1 MRVVGVVKEVRQTSL
16 EQRESV
22 GLFYLP
28 FAQSPQPRM
37 TFAVRSSSEA
47 VELARAIRHA
57 IAGVDAELALFD
69 VQTMGERTD
78 LSLASRRT
86 SMTLALAFG
95 ALALLLSATGIYGVL
110 AYLVTQRRREI
121 GIRVALGSS
130 RARIVELV
138 VRQGL
143 ALVGIGLAAGAG
155 GALSM
160 QRAVASEVFGVQP
173 LDPLVLG
180 AVAFLLTVTG
190 VAACLLKARRALG
203 VDPMRV
209 LHE

>member
-37 TFAVRSSSEA
+37 TFAVRSGGEA
-47 VELARAIRHA
+47 VELTRAIRRA
-57 IAGVDAELALFD
+57 IAGVDAELAVFD

-78 LSLASRRT
+78 LSLSSRRT

-95 ALALLLSATGIYGVL
+95 ALALVLSATGIYGVL
-110 AYLVTQRRREI
+110 AYVVTQRRREI

-130 RARIVELV
+130 RARIVGLV

-143 ALVGIGLAAGAG
+143 VLVGIGLAAGAG
-155 GALSM
+155 GAMAM
-160 QRAVASEVFGVQP
+160 QRAVASEVYGVEP
-173 LDPLVLG
+173 LEPAVLAS
-180 AVAFLLTVTG
+180 AVGILAVTG
-190 VAACLLKARRALG
+190 LAACLLPARRALG
-203 VDPMRV
+203 VDPVRV